1 MGDEHDNDGHTSE
14 QMRVWREHYGDMIP
28 ERIVDTRVDEN
39 GKRYYKV
46 QWAST
51 TMEAGMNFLEA
62 EHLVKKYWN
71 PTTKKL
77 DMPGLNTER
86 PHNTDEEVKE
96 RTHNTD
102 DEEAG
107 TSKDGYSN
115 AFTSTNASTS
125 SDIATTSSDIVST
138 SSDIASTSSDIAT
151 TSSDIATTSS
161 DIVSTSSDIAS
172 TSSDIASTSSDIA
185 TTSSDIAVTS
195 SDIATTS
202 SAITVASSD
211 IATTSSAITVASSD
225 IASSNTTN
233 YITEH
238 DNENDTT
245 NVTKPDE
252 TSFTIRNKSYSEE
265 EHKAKNK
272 PLKTDNELH
281 HNKSRVSGHTDDNE
295 IKSKKRKPIFVE
307 RHEDEVQENKKIK
320 LREDGER

>member
-77 DMPGLNTER
+77 DIPGLNTER

-115 AFTSTNASTS
+115 AFTSTNAS
-125 SDIATTSSDIVST
+125 
-138 SSDIASTSSDIAT
+138 

-265 EHKAKNK
+265 EHKATNK